1 MCRTYAPSDLFLS
14 YIKTYGYEHENI
26 YPAAVA
32 ALAAAS
38 LMSLQSCIGLDGIVE
53 PGGTYWSVDDYIDA
67 PGYWGP
73 GFYGNGWGAPPPPPP
88 VFGPVYN
95 PGYNPG
101 PVRPPQNR
109 PPAVRPSGPSS
120 LPEGTTPPGGGV
132 SVPSGTTRPSFP
144 TTPSGTTRPG
154 NNGRPR

>member
-1 MCRTYAPSDLFLS
+1 MDMSM
-14 YIKTYGYEHENI
+14 KNI

-132 SVPSGTTRPSFP
+132 SVPSGTTRPSVP